1 VVLCVV
7 VKRDVLSAVGAI
19 TPWPIPHGEE
29 RGSAARLEPRG
40 RIVRPGLGAAGASIL
55 RDASLPDAPQEG
67 SRRCVLET

>member
-40 RIVRPGLGAAGASIL
+40 RIVQLALGAAGASIL